1 MVEDEVHLLFEC
13 SAYEHI
19 RQAYQSD
26 LFSIFAPDVPVGEA
40 ARADPALVK
49 RFMDSDPAW
58 RERERT
64 THTQAVL
71 SRGRGVK
78 GAWLVELSNR
88 PLATVSNRGPFQ
100 P

>member
-1 MVEDEVHLLFEC
+1 MHLLFEC

-58 RERERT
+58 KLARCNI
-64 THTQAVL
+64 
-71 SRGRGVK
+71 SRLPLTGEGGGDK
-78 GAWLVELSNR
+78 MR
-88 PLATVSNRGPFQ
+88 PLGVVLAYMHRPACSTLPA
-100 P
+100 

>member
-1 MVEDEVHLLFEC
+1 MHLLFEC

-49 RFMDSDPAW
+49 RFMYSDPAW
-58 RERERT
+58 KLARYVFECPAYDYKIT
-64 THTQAVL
+64 SWPQ
-71 SRGRGVK
+71 K
-78 GAWLVELSNR
+78 GAPVPEHNLGSMG
-88 PLATVSNRGPFQ
+88 T
-100 P
+100 

>member
-1 MVEDEVHLLFEC
+1 MHLLFEC

-49 RFMDSDPAW
+49 IEVYGFRPCMDI
-58 RERERT
+58 
-64 THTQAVL
+64 
-71 SRGRGVK
+71 G
-78 GAWLVELSNR
+78 
-88 PLATVSNRGPFQ
+88 PLCV
-100 P
+100 